1 MPHVNRIRILLLCGL
16 AALCARGF
24 AQAGID
30 TVWDGMAHYAA
41 TIVAT
46 QGTTECK
53 RYSRAEGVMRPALF
67 MHPNVESPAHMQF
80 AVQLPTCV
88 PGERLVLAGYAGLS
102 DGIGD
107 RPIDGVGLGIAV
119 NGQRLLHQAVRTS
132 SWVPVCVDLAPWAG
146 QRITLTLS
154 ANDGGAG
161 NLNADWALF
170 GEPRILRLRGNE
182 FSNNVTRVLAGGLLL
197 DITGGVAGATVQLA
211 PLAADRTAAGPSLVM
226 PLAIAAG
233 AWYIDFDFSYLTN
246 ADTVLIAMSNA
257 WLRAARVAPLPS
269 ACELVA
275 FGPDRSA
282 LFAGEPYALCATV
295 KNTGKGLA
303 RNLRLVC
310 NTLTQTVARINPGQ
324 QVVVAWPMPAHD
336 PAGERNLLQST
347 LNVVWPP
354 DSAGP
359 PRFRR
364 LGQKRSLKGDVHV
377 SNNRIAWLAGGC
389 RRDGGAT
396 RSARV
401 PRALLRSESPDLGP
415 PRTLTTNCV
424 YQVWPALPN
433 LPGTIATNAEARAL
447 NNDWHLLQTPHL
459 RVLTCASGAGPLCF
473 YAAAGT
479 SYVRVATAPAL
490 AELCLG
496 VTPEV
501 LPRGSVRVGEKASL
515 QFGFP
520 VAGAAGRLQ
529 VALAPDRVPGSLRV
543 TLRLDA
549 RRDLSLRAVRGPAV
563 MVGDGTTGA
572 RKNCALFPGL
582 EYLDRDEPSSST
594 RNFTP
599 ELALRLV
606 PDPYEVS
613 VPLMAVETS
622 DALVALLWDQRQ
634 QWAPGHTTLSALF
647 ASPNFLDQRANHR
660 LQLFVPADTNL
671 VPKNATMAA
680 QPFAL
685 KAGQSVAFSQTLL
698 LRHHAHV
705 LDALDAWV
713 ALVPGTFP
721 PAAQW
726 PRSLSEEIA
735 LSRQA
740 FMHTLWDA
748 ARQQSYQMVGNPS
761 ANLPDVAAL
770 LNIDSLLTGD
780 TNARAR
786 AALIFARTVA
796 TADPDALAHA
806 GGHILRMSIP
816 FIYGHLDEAWPAYRA
831 MATRV
836 MDTIGVDGSWAYYP
850 APHCRML
857 GEPGTKT
864 LGVSGW
870 WCLVLWHWARMT
882 GDPRAIRVGRDALA
896 HLDTYRVPTG
906 ASGWEV
912 PLAAPDILA
921 VVFAT
926 RAFVSA
932 YEVTGERYYL
942 DRAIHWART
951 GLPFIYLWDDPAKP
965 GMRYAALACFGTT
978 FFTHS
983 WLGVAVQWEGL
994 VYADALLAL
1003 ARHDQS
1009 HPWRRIADGILA
1021 SALYQQVDARDGMP
1035 ALIGTY
1041 PDSWGQRF
1049 TRKIPAFLSP
1059 EGIMGVLYQLQ
1070 DIPLHPDTA
1079 IVHVNGA
1086 PVHIT
1091 AGGAITHAVASN
1103 AVVTFALTWLR
1114 GGTTCAAVPF
1124 IARPAAVLVDGAP
1137 ARMGA
1142 DLDAPGVQA
1151 RYDDQARTLFL
1162 RLKHRGR
1169 PVRVTVRGVQRLS
1182 QPNSTDPSDPSNHNL

>member
-1 MPHVNRIRILLLCGL
+1 MTGMKRVRILLLCGL
-16 AALCARGF
+16 AALCARAY
-24 AQAGID
+24 AQPGIE

-46 QGTTECK
+46 QGITACQ
-53 RYSRAEGVMRPALF
+53 RYTRAEGVMRPALF
-67 MHPNVESPAHMQF
+67 MHPMFEEPAHMEF
-80 AVQLPTCV
+80 AVQLPLCA

-102 DGIGD
+102 DGISD

-119 NGQRLLHQAVRTS
+119 NGRRLLRQAVRTS

-146 QRITLTLS
+146 QRIALTLS
-154 ANDGGAG
+154 ADDGGAG
-161 NLNADWALF
+161 NLVADWALF
-170 GEPRILRLRGNE
+170 GEPRILRLRDNE
-182 FSNNVTRVLAGGLLL
+182 LANNLTRVLAGGLLL
-197 DITGGVAGATVQLA
+197 DLTGGLAGATVHLT
-211 PLAADRTAAGPSLVM
+211 PLGVGRTAAGPPLIM
-226 PLAIAAG
+226 PLAITNG
-233 AWYIDFDFSYLTN
+233 AWYSDFDFSSLSN
-246 ADTVLIAMSNA
+246 ADAVLVAVSNA
-257 WLRAARVAPLPS
+257 GLRAARVTPLPP
-269 ACELVA
+269 ACELIA
-275 FGPDRSA
+275 FGPDRSV

-310 NTLTQTVARINPGQ
+310 SALTQTVARLNPGQ
-324 QVVVAWPMPAHD
+324 RIVVSWPMPANST
-336 PAGERNLLQST
+336 ACRLQST
-347 LNVVWPP
+347 LNVVWQP
-354 DSAGP
+354 DPAGP
-359 PRFRR
+359 PR
-364 LGQKRSLKGDVHV
+364 
-377 SNNRIAWLAGGC
+377 
-389 RRDGGAT
+389 T
-396 RSARV
+396 M
-401 PRALLRSESPDLGP
+401 
-415 PRTLTTNCV
+415 TTNCM

-433 LPGTIATNAEARAL
+433 FPSTIATSSAARAL
-447 NNDWHLLQTPHL
+447 GDGWHLLQTPQL
-459 RVLTCASGAGPLCF
+459 RVLTCANGAGPLCF

-496 VTPEV
+496 DTPEA
-501 LPRGSVRVGEKASL
+501 LPRGTVHIGEKTAL
-515 QFGFP
+515 HFTFP
-520 VAGAAGRLQ
+520 VAGDAGRLQ
-529 VALAPDRVPGSLRV
+529 VTLAPDRVPGSLRV
-543 TLRLDA
+543 VLRLDA
-549 RRDLSLRAVRGPAV
+549 RRHLSLRALRGPAV

-572 RKNCALFPGL
+572 RKNAALFPGL

-606 PDPYEVS
+606 PDPYEVT
-613 VPLMAVETS
+613 VPLMAVETP

-634 QWAPGHTTLSALF
+634 QWAPGRHTLSALF
-647 ASPNFLDQRANHR
+647 ASPNFLDARANHR

-671 VPKNATMAA
+671 VPKNATMAT

-685 KAGQSVAFSQTLL
+685 KAGQCSAFAQTLL
-698 LRHHAHV
+698 LKQHAQV

-713 ALVPGTFP
+713 ALVPGEFP
-721 PAAQW
+721 PPEKW
-726 PRSLSEEIA
+726 PRTLPEEIA
-735 LSRQA
+735 LSRYA
-740 FMHTLWDA
+740 FLYTLWDDA
-748 ARQQSYQMVGNPS
+748 QQQSYQMTGNPS

-786 AALIFARTVA
+786 AELIFARTVA
-796 TADPDALAHA
+796 AADPGALAHG

-816 FIYGHLDEAWPAYRA
+816 FMYGHLDDAWPAYRE

-836 MDTIGVDGSWAYYP
+836 MDTIGPDGGWAYYP
-850 APHCRML
+850 APHCKML

-870 WCLVLWHWARMT
+870 WCLVLWHWAHMT

-896 HLDTYRVPTG
+896 QLDTYRVPTG

-912 PLAAPDILA
+912 PVASPDILA
-921 VVFAT
+921 AIFAM
-926 RAFVSA
+926 RAFVYA
-932 YEVTGERYYL
+932 YEVTGERQYL
-942 DRAIHWART
+942 ARAIHWARA
-951 GLPFIYLWDDPAKP
+951 GLPFIYLWDDSAKP

-994 VYADALLAL
+994 VYADAILAL

-1009 HPWRRIADGILA
+1009 HPWRRIAEGILA
-1021 SALYQQVDARDGMP
+1021 SALYQQVSDDDP
-1035 ALIGTY
+1035 AHKGAY
-1041 PDSWGQRF
+1041 PDSWGARFSQRM
-1049 TRKIPAFLSP
+1049 PAFLSP

-1070 DIPLHPDTA
+1070 NVPLHPNTA

-1091 AGGAITHAVASN
+1091 TGGAITRAAASN
-1103 AVVTFALTWLR
+1103 EVVAFEVTWLR

-1124 IARPAAVLVDGAP
+1124 IARPAAVLIDGAP
-1137 ARMGA
+1137 ARMGT

-1151 RYDDQARTLFL
+1151 RYDDQTHTLFL
-1162 RLKHRGR
+1162 RLTHCGQ
-1169 PVRVTVRGVQRLS
+1169 PVRVTVHGVQRIS
-1182 QPNSTDPSDPSNHNL
+1182 QPNPTDPPDPSNP